1 MSKEIKEKVNNAEIK
16 LDHTTIDTTRPV
28 EKWSD
33 EEIEAKVNAF
43 WKIAFATDG
52 KGLTDEIKDL
62 DRRIKAEYWRREKL
76 GLHVE
81 IDCMICTDGKVSY
94 YDIMKEFCSDMNKI
108 QKNICNKHVDSFN
121 EKLKVFVK

>member
-1 MSKEIKEKVNNAEIK
+1 MSE
-16 LDHTTIDTTRPV
+16 LDPTTIDVSRPV

-33 EEIEAKVNAF
+33 KEIDCKVREHLSLAI
-43 WKIAFATDG
+43 KTHG

-62 DRRIKAEYWRREKL
+62 DRRLKAEYWRREEL

-81 IDCMICTDGKVSY
+81 IDCMICTDSTVSY

-121 EKLKVFVK
+121 EKRLEFIK

>member
-1 MSKEIKEKVNNAEIK
+1 MKTK
-16 LDHTTIDTTRPV
+16 LDPTTIDVSRPV

-33 EEIEAKVNAF
+33 DEIQCKVDEH
-43 WKIAFATDG
+43 WKIAFSTDG
-52 KGLTDEIKDL
+52 KGLTEEIKDL
-62 DRRIKAEYWRREKL
+62 DRRLKAEYWRREKL

-81 IDCMICTDGKVSY
+81 IDCMICTDDKVSY

-121 EKLKVFVK
+121 EKRLEFLK